1 VFPDEKRKSEEDL
14 AMAFE
19 AIPGGEAA
27 DGEEDG
33 LIGGESVTLEKVVGF
48 GAGLELGFVEGVG
61 NDGDAFGREGEVVD
75 GDLASELADGHEMV
89 GMAESE
95 VAEAAFEMPEVDAME
110 DAEDAGA
117 GEEPDQRHD
126 GEKVKVDGDD
136 AGGFVEQAELEA
148 FGGESEGAEAALKV
162 TDGVDG
168 DVGKGAK
175 GVFRRGGVVIDQ
187 DGDGMGGETLCDGL
201 DVGAGESLDAATA
214 EFDAG
219 GPDVNGFW
227 LHGAVARR
235 GWGFRRSLS
244 QERTEREGTGLRC

>member
-1 VFPDEKRKSEEDL
+1 VFLDEKRKSEEDL

-33 LIGGESVTLEKVVGF
+33 LIGIERVTFEEVVGF
-48 GAGLELGFVEGVG
+48 GAGLELVFVEGVG
-61 NDGDAFGREGEVVD
+61 NDGDSFGREGEVVER
-75 GDLASELADGHEMV
+75 DLASEVADGHEMV
-89 GMAESE
+89 GMAEGE

-136 AGGFVEQAELEA
+136 ADGFVEQAELEA
-148 FGGESEGAEAALKV
+148 FGGESEGAEAALEV

-175 GVFRRGGVVIDQ
+175 GVVRRGGVMIDQ
-187 DGDGMGGETLCDGL
+187 DGDGMGGETFCDGL
-201 DVGAGESLDAATA
+201 DVGAGEGLDAAAA

-219 GPDVNGFW
+219 GPDLDGFW
-227 LHGAVARR
+227 LHSESAFGIAER
-235 GWGFRRSLS
+235 G
-244 QERTEREGTGLRC
+244 